1 MARADGA
8 EGEAMKRA
16 HMSRAAFALLEFT
29 KNTRVGAVEAAEV
42 VEISVGNTRY
52 AWSTKESVGWVSACL
67 LEASLLMSES
77 ERPQGH
83 DGEDSET

>member
-1 MARADGA
+1 
-8 EGEAMKRA
+8 MKRA
-16 HMSRAAFALLEFT
+16 QMRRAAFALLEFT

-42 VEISVGNTRY
+42 VGISVGNTRY
-52 AWSTKESVGWVSACL
+52 AWSTKESVGWL